1 MRAVTILE
9 KLSTTPQQ
17 HPDCC
22 CSLSLTLL
30 DILIGE
36 LLPCQHAPIFSC
48 GAGTGLLEQLI
59 MDRSHGS
66 IDIYGVEVPSC
77 VNKYLSDERMLRVH
91 HDREVHESALRAAVL
106 IFCYPRSLLLVE
118 RYLLSLLSTTVV
130 TRTPTLQKLIVLTHR
145 DDYPSLRALLVP
157 FFDQLSIVSNSG
169 LPDFEVLAVATHMK
183 KKEGEKEEEEEEG
196 VVAS

>member
-1 MRAVTILE
+1 
-9 KLSTTPQQ
+9 
-17 HPDCC
+17 
-22 CSLSLTLL
+22 
-30 DILIGE
+30 
-36 LLPCQHAPIFSC
+36 
-48 GAGTGLLEQLI
+48 

-157 FFDQLSIVSNSG
+157 FFDQLCIVPNSG

-183 KKEGEKEEEEEEG
+183 KKEEKEKEEG

>member
-1 MRAVTILE
+1 
-9 KLSTTPQQ
+9 
-17 HPDCC
+17 
-22 CSLSLTLL
+22 
-30 DILIGE
+30 
-36 LLPCQHAPIFSC
+36 
-48 GAGTGLLEQLI
+48 

-118 RYLLSLLSTTVV
+118 RYLYLLSLLSTTVV

-157 FFDQLSIVSNSG
+157 FFDQLSIVPNSG

-183 KKEGEKEEEEEEG
+183 KKEEEVEEEEG